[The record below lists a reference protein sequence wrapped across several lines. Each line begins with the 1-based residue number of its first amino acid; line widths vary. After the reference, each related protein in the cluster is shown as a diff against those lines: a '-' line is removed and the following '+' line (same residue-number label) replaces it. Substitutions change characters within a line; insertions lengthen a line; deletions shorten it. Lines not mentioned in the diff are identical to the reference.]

1 MNVSKK
7 LEYVLFIAWATSFVA
22 TSGSLFLSEIMKY
35 EPCTLCW
42 YQRIFM
48 YPLVILLGIGIVKKD
63 YKISIYSLFISSI
76 GICISIYHYLI
87 QKVPSLSKN
96 LTCGRVPCTGDFLDW
111 FGFITIPLLCL
122 IAFLIIIICSSILIK
137 INKEIQ
143 TI

>member
-63 YKISIYSLFISSI
+63 YKISIYSLIISSI

-87 QKVPSLSKN
+87 QKVPSLSEN
-96 LTCGRVPCTGDFLDW
+96 STCGRVPCTGDFLDW

-137 INKEIQ
+137 VNKEI
-143 TI
+143 

>member
-63 YKISIYSLFISSI
+63 YK
-76 GICISIYHYLI
+76 
-87 QKVPSLSKN
+87 
-96 LTCGRVPCTGDFLDW
+96 
-111 FGFITIPLLCL
+111 
-122 IAFLIIIICSSILIK
+122 
-137 INKEIQ
+137 
-143 TI
+143 